1 VAPPSARRKTLWEL
15 GLVDADSDV
24 DALACAAVLD
34 PQGLG
39 RNPRERVRLRRLPV
53 PKGRLRS
60 GRLERGHELGAKA
73 DVDELAGHVST
84 LIPRLR

>member
-1 VAPPSARRKTLWEL
+1 VAPQSARREPFWEL

-24 DALACAAVLD
+24 DPLACSAVLD
-34 PQGLG
+34 PQRLG
-39 RNPRERVRLRRLPV
+39 RNPLERVRVSRLPV

-60 GRLERGHELGAKA
+60 RWVERGNELGAKA
-73 DVDELAGHVST
+73 DVDELSGHVST